1 MLRAYLSNPATS
13 EGMWLAFPMWGQER
27 QAAIEFGAGGTNEI
41 GAVESQMEGLK
52 THLEGMTL
60 RPGRGIWELEFLDQ
74 HTDCMT
80 EREKGIF
87 QAALE
92 IEKPHSVM
100 EVVNLSCNLDKFVL
114 YDGISSHEE
123 LGRRVLESEEMSEK
137 TALYLDYGAA
147 GEKYAGSHAGCFT
160 DLGYVAR
167 TGEALEP
174 LYDGEYL
181 PKPGYDKSCIIQA
194 WLSSP
199 YYAAG
204 HYRNYPVSLPASDDR
219 LALAEEKLG
228 WRKLDGHEAAY
239 IRCTDPELESCIP
252 FSRDIGEM
260 NAFARLLEERNILK
274 NTGTKEKLFAAL
286 EAEVP
291 GNMAEA
297 MEIAAGLERYTML
310 PEEIR
315 TAEDYAVYCMKAD
328 QMDIDTDTDLHLF
341 INYKGYGEF
350 RMGRDGVVQTEHGL
364 VLREDIPLAQ
374 PTEELEEFKLFS
386 PLSGLLYPYD
396 EDWGGISNQP
406 IEIGPGDLCQ
416 YEDQILERIGEEQL
430 EEEGER
436 GLAVYLGNRLLKRK
450 VFSMNPTVELWN
462 GKLWGVLEVKSHG
475 PLSPQELA
483 GLTEEWHGQESDG
496 WGEGFE
502 QREIKTEE
510 GELCVSFWH
519 SGDDF
524 FIKTEQEL
532 KQWQTQE
539 QGMQMGGIGGC

>member
-1 MLRAYLSNPATS
+1 MLKVYLSNIATS
-13 EGMWLAFPMWGQER
+13 DGLWLAFPLGSQER
-27 QAAIEFGAGGTNEI
+27 QAAMEFGAGGTNEI
-41 GAVESQMEGLK
+41 GAVESRMEGLK

-60 RPGRGIWELEFLDQ
+60 QPGQGIRELEFLDQ

-100 EVVNLSCNLDKFVL
+100 EIVNLSCNLDKFVL
-114 YDGISSHEE
+114 YDGISGHEE
-123 LGRRVLESEEMSEK
+123 LGRRVLGSEEMSEK
-137 TALYLDYGAA
+137 VALYLDYGAA

-174 LYDGEYL
+174 LYDGKFL
-181 PKPGYDKSCIIQA
+181 PQPGYDKSCVIQA
-194 WLSSP
+194 WLYSP

-228 WRKLDGHEAAY
+228 WRKLDEHEVAY
-239 IRCTDPELESCIP
+239 IRCPVSELESCLP
-252 FSRDIGEM
+252 FSRDIREM
-260 NAFARLLEERNILK
+260 NAFAGLLAERNILGDA
-274 NTGTKEKLFAAL
+274 GTKEKLFAAL
-286 EAEVP
+286 EAEAP

-297 MEIAAGLERYTML
+297 MEIAAGLERYTIL
-310 PEEIR
+310 PEDIQ
-315 TAEDYAVYCMKAD
+315 TADDYADYFLEEAQIYIDEEVQPFLDYKRLGEC
-328 QMDIDTDTDLHLF
+328 QMRKH
-341 INYKGYGEF
+341 
-350 RMGRDGVVQTEHGL
+350 GVVQTEHGL
-364 VLREDIPLAQ
+364 VRREDIPMAQ

-396 EDWGGISNQP
+396 EDWGGISDQP
-406 IEIGPGDLCQ
+406 MEIGPGDLCQ
-416 YEDQILERIGEEQL
+416 YEDQILERIGQECL

-436 GLAVYLGNRLLKRK
+436 GLAVYLGSRLLKRK
-450 VFSMNPTVELWN
+450 VFSMNPAVEMWN
-462 GKLWGVLEVKSHG
+462 GELWGVLEVKSHG
-475 PLSPQELA
+475 ALSPQEMS
-483 GLTEEWHGQESDG
+483 GLMEEWLGQESDG

-510 GELCVSFWH
+510 GNICVSFWH

-524 FIKTEQEL
+524 FIKTEQDL
-532 KQWQTQE
+532 KRQTQDL
-539 QGMQMGGIGGC
+539 GMKMGGNG